1 MFKKKFTTTHQNK
14 LKSSEQRKIKSQ
26 ITSVFNFNSE
36 EVETIFSNNEELVL
50 NTIRLSNDKQVNL
63 YFTKNQPVFFKL
75 DNQLFPTVYTLWKY
89 PNLLVKIRTH
99 RQVFEKL
106 SNGAELMLPGVIIPE
121 DGFPAF
127 NVGDAVSIVCE
138 DLVPVGV
145 ASSYVSSEELNA
157 SSTMRGKGFYTLH
170 TYGDFLWQAGDKSLP
185 HQVGVKEET
194 EKNSEDNDFSDYYFV
209 EKENATENT
218 NEYDS
223 TLNVKDISNSL
234 STKDMDDL
242 LETSFMTCLT
252 RFPAD
257 DKKIFPISASV
268 FYESYI
274 INSRPIDT
282 ELDVKQSSFKKIG
295 KFLKKQEKKGLLKL
309 KERNGELLIVS
320 LNANHPLISTFIAPR
335 HIVSGTSN
343 QSTKSEDLNID
354 NVVEVESK
362 TITLEYL
369 YKPTG
374 TLRNIIRAVS
384 EEEFSVDK
392 LYSFKEIKAILDQ
405 YIKIENLTDSQN
417 RALIRVDENLLD
429 ATKKN
434 TITRKQLMESVIKS
448 MQKYHEVKFPG
459 KESEIKKGSIE
470 TIKISVKQRA
480 GRKTITVVNG
490 FERYGI
496 DYKILESEMKLKCA
510 ASTSITDIPPTKKN
524 EKFDLKE
531 IMVQGTKV
539 KEIFLILENKFG
551 IPFNNGDS
559 DFVEV
564 SYGKGVK

>member
-50 NTIRLSNDKQVNL
+50 NTIRLSNDKQ
-63 YFTKNQPVFFKL
+63 
-75 DNQLFPTVYTLWKY
+75 
-89 PNLLVKIRTH
+89 VKIRTH

-282 ELDVKQSSFKKIG
+282 ELDVKQR
-295 KFLKKQEKKGLLKL
+295 LLKL